1 MEVWKAPHYL
11 LWQADKVQPAIE
23 GCPVLMPAQ
32 RLFEEVWERYTSGDV
47 PGYEELKTTR
57 YRSRRR

>member
-23 GCPVLMPAQ
+23 GCPVLVPAQ

-47 PGYEELKTTR
+47 PGYE
-57 YRSRRR
+57 